1 MDGEVEPRWE
11 QRSRATH
18 DYMDIGG
25 TSPGMDEVERSRRP
39 EPRVTP
45 GRLQGCKRLKSYGTG
60 FPAVTE
66 EAKAECTELIF
77 FTLCDLCALDSVS

>member
-1 MDGEVEPRWE
+1 MDAGGTTPWMGEVESRRE

-18 DYMDIGG
+18 DYRDIGG
-25 TSPGMDEVERSRRP
+25 
-39 EPRVTP
+39 RVTP

-66 EAKAECTELIF
+66 EAKAEGTEITEYEIAFLRYV
-77 FTLCDLCALDSVS
+77 LCALCGNKN